1 MITPIVY
8 DENGIQIQSGSLDVV
23 KISKTDKKEPLGE
36 PRRAKEKFL
45 MTPSKKGA
53 IYIIQTKSFCASV
66 IIIFFKLQKIL

>member
-1 MITPIVY
+1 MTPIVY
-8 DENGIQIQSGSLDVV
+8 DEKGIQIQSGSSDVV

-53 IYIIQTKSFCASV
+53 IYISTPETRFSEHGCQTSFV
-66 IIIFFKLQKIL
+66 H

>member
-1 MITPIVY
+1 MTPIVY
-8 DENGIQIQSGSLDVV
+8 DENGIQIQSGSSDVV

-53 IYIIQTKSFCASV
+53 I
-66 IIIFFKLQKIL
+66 